1 MAAETRYRTCKVQLI
16 HAHTIVLYSTRSV
29 SSNNTAG
36 ACRFGTV
43 SGWVSDFFSVCLS
56 AACLLGAVDACL
68 CDVNGFLSG
77 VCCVGTCL

>member
-1 MAAETRYRTCKVQLI
+1 M
-16 HAHTIVLYSTRSV
+16 LYSIRSV
-29 SSNNTAG
+29 SSNNIAG

-43 SGWVSDFFSVCLS
+43 GAWVPDDFSVCLS
-56 AACLLGAVDACL
+56 GTCLLGAVDACL

>member
-1 MAAETRYRTCKVQLI
+1 M
-16 HAHTIVLYSTRSV
+16 LYSIRSV

-36 ACRFGTV
+36 ACRFGGIGAWL
-43 SGWVSDFFSVCLS
+43 SNSFSVCLS
-56 AACLLGAVDACL
+56 GACLLGAVDAYL